1 MDAFCVQV
9 YDTLHT
15 SENWLAIGAMILLGH
30 FGGQLAN
37 RVRLPS
43 IVGYLLVGVAVGG
56 SGLNLIS
63 FDQVEGLALVSDFGL
78 AIVAF
83 MIGTELSARLF
94 KHMGRSLV
102 AIILAES
109 FGAFF
114 LVMGGVY
121 ALCWLHPLAGVA
133 GIAAALVFAAMAPA
147 SAPAGT
153 VAVIQQYNAKG
164 PLTSLLLAVVGLDD
178 ALAIMIYAFAI
189 AGARVALG
197 EQGAGIAAKLV
208 GPVIEIVGGI
218 LLGVL
223 VGGFLLWVADK
234 TKTRNHVLT
243 ITMGAILLTTG
254 LANALHL
261 SLILANLVVGCVLAN
276 LSKHH
281 TERTYAAVQQI
292 THVVFVLFFVLA
304 GAHLN
309 FHVLSRSSLIVPV
322 YIVGRS
328 LGLVGGAYFGASI
341 THADEKVRRYL
352 GLGILSQAGVAIGL
366 ALVTAKEFGG
376 ADSPFGD
383 AGRSLAAMTINTVA
397 ATTIF
402 FEILGPITTKIAI
415 SKAGEIGKADEA

>member
-1 MDAFCVQV
+1 MDAICVQV
-9 YDTLHT
+9 YDALHA

-43 IVGYLLVGVAVGG
+43 IVGYLLVGVVVGG
-56 SGLNLIS
+56 SGLNLVS
-63 FDQVEGLALVSDFGL
+63 FDQVEGLGLVSDFGL

-121 ALCWLHPLAGVA
+121 VLCWLHPLTGVA
-133 GIAAALVFAAMAPA
+133 AIAAALVFAAMAPA

-197 EQGAGIAAKLV
+197 EQGAGIAAKLI
-208 GPVIEIVGGI
+208 GPVVEIAGGI

-223 VGGFLLWVADK
+223 VGGFLLWVAHK

-376 ADSPFGD
+376 PDSPFGE
-383 AGRSLAAMTINTVA
+383 AGRELAAMTINTVA